1 MERKFLTIG
10 RRTRALAPRGADG
23 LQGRW
28 DDKGVGE
35 SGAAS
40 ETRTQQRAGPGQRG
54 RVGAG
59 GRAARERAHPAGAGR
74 TGGRLSRSACGRR
87 SVRDVS
93 GRLSVQKFRGL
104 KLPQAISTRKPH
116 PWLWEGVGA
125 KVLFA
130 GPPRL
135 QAPGSWLLARWPPGT
150 VMRDHT
156 TSKEQQMRVGGFQNQ
171 VKGKRE
177 V

>member
-1 MERKFLTIG
+1 MPPEGPTGCRGAGMTKASG
-10 RRTRALAPRGADG
+10 SLAPHPRRG
-23 LQGRW
+23 R
-28 DDKGVGE
+28 
-35 SGAAS
+35 SS
-40 ETRTQQRAGPGQRG
+40 GPGRG
-54 RVGAG
+54 SAGEWARVGARRG
-59 GRAARERAHPAGAGR
+59 ARGVSVHTRLGRGARAG
-74 TGGRLSRSACGRR
+74 GGRLSRSACGRR

-125 KVLFA
+125 KVLLA

-156 TSKEQQMRVGGFQNQ
+156 TSKEQQMRVRGFQNQ
-171 VKGKRE
+171 VKGERE